1 MLRRKVLPHRRTG
14 LYKQTNQLRMADIK
28 RQRVTR
34 ADGKA
39 INLVQRRGHL
49 SYCYNACCCGRVDRG
64 YAAIPVDLYKSEW
77 MRRKIRNVV
86 HMTKGG
92 CLGPC
97 TLANVVT
104 LLFDG
109 QSVWFHSINSD
120 WQIIAIFD
128 YIDSMIA
135 ANGYLPPPAEL
146 SEYVFQFYNWKG
158 SETATQAGQV
168 ALPTGGI
175 VFLTHADTDL
185 LTMNRVLQTLPDDF
199 PKTTGLSLLAIKS
212 EAQMAQLLDRE
223 IGAAQIIILR
233 IHGRPSSVPGFGELV
248 RRANERGQHLI
259 VISGTGDLN
268 PEFAAVSTVSPAIL
282 HETLA
287 YVQAGGYQNLTSL
300 LYFLSDHLL
309 LTGFGA
315 DAPVQLPD
323 HGIYHPDL
331 PEITDLQEWV
341 QRHNPDWP
349 TVGITFY
356 RSHWISGNTAFVDAL
371 VRSLEE
377 KSLNALP
384 VFTTSL
390 KAVDATTGGPFAFS
404 FFRAERGGI
413 AIDNLINTIS
423 YAMTD
428 LRSGDDEAPSQ
439 AMLAQLNVPIFQAMT
454 PGMARGPWESSSRG
468 LNPLDTAMNVAI
480 PEFDGRIITVPV
492 SFKEKERTTKGY
504 VPLDDRVERV
514 TGLARRFSRLRS
526 MPNAQKRVAFIF
538 TNSNTK
544 ASQIGNAVGLDAPAS
559 LMNMLYAMQAE
570 GYVVGDL
577 PATGTDLI
585 HQLIDRCSYDQTYLT
600 GDQLANAAGRVSTAQ
615 YARWFTDLPDVVQ
628 QKMTKQ
634 WGPPPGETYVHD
646 GHIALAGLHLGNTF
660 VALQPPR
667 GYGMDPDAIYHQPD
681 LPPTHHYYALYRWLR
696 DDWQADAIVHVGK
709 HGTLEWLPG
718 KGIGLSANCFPD
730 AFLGDLPLFYPF
742 IINDPGEGSQAKRRA
757 HAVVVDHLTPPMTS
771 ADSYGELAQLTQ
783 LVDEYYQVETM
794 DPAKLPLLQRQIWTL
809 IKQTNLDMDLSA
821 MLSRDHGDHKHEWDD
836 EMTPDGVPV
845 SLTEMDGKDV
855 AHLIEDIDGYLCE
868 LGAAQI
874 RNGLHT
880 LGEMPTGDALIDM
893 LQSLTRLPNASAP
906 SLATEIA
913 HLFGF
918 DLTEL
923 QTTKG
928 ARLTTV
934 SDRFTDLAG
943 RPIVTNAD
951 ALEVIDELSN
961 HLFRVAEQ
969 HRFRTTQIDQIVF
982 ETFNLPPATPALTG
996 IRQVLIYVCERLL
1009 PNLVRTDD
1017 ELANLLHGL
1026 SGGYVP
1032 AGPSGAPTRGQA
1044 HILPTGRNFYAV
1056 DPRALPSQAA
1066 WEVGQQLAR
1075 EVLDRHWKETGR
1087 YPESVGISIWGTS
1100 AMRTSGDDAAE
1111 VMALLGVRPVWQA
1124 ESRRVVDVA
1133 VIPLD
1138 ELGRPRIDVTTRI
1151 SGFFRD
1157 AFPHLIELLDDAVQR
1172 VIALD
1177 EPPEQNFVR
1186 KHYLAELAELQA
1198 QDVPL
1203 EEAEERAGYRIFG
1216 AAPGSYGA
1224 GILPLINEKNWHT
1237 DADFAE
1243 TYVNWGGYAYT
1254 RTVQGA
1260 DARDEFRQ
1268 RLSGVEVALH
1278 NQDNREHDIFD
1289 SDDYLQF
1296 HGGMIATIRS
1306 LTGQQPKH
1314 YFGDSQNPAR
1324 PVVRDLKEEALR
1336 VFRSRV
1342 INPKWLDS
1350 IKKHGYKGGLEL
1362 TATVDYLFG
1371 YDATA
1376 QVVDDWMYAK
1386 VGETYALDPAMQ
1398 EFFANNN
1405 PWALNAIAERLLEAA
1420 QRGLWAEPSPEMLSA
1435 LQGIYLNSERLLE
1448 ARNE

>member
-1 MLRRKVLPHRRTG
+1 MTE
-14 LYKQTNQLRMADIK
+14 IK
-28 RQRVTR
+28 RQRVLR
-34 ADGKA
+34 PDGKA

-49 SYCYNACCCGRVDRG
+49 SYCYNACCCGRTDRG
-64 YAAIPVDLYKSEW
+64 FAAVPVDLYKSEW
-77 MRRKIRNVV
+77 LRRKIRNVV

-109 QSVWFHSINSD
+109 HSVWFHSINSD

-128 YIDSMIA
+128 YIESMIA
-135 ANGYLPPPAEL
+135 ADGFLTPPAEL
-146 SEYVFQFYNWKG
+146 SEYVFQFYTWKG
-158 SETATQAGQV
+158 SDVATQLGQTAT
-168 ALPTGGI
+168 PTGGI

-185 LTMNRVLQTLPDDF
+185 LTMSRVLQLLPEDF
-199 PKTTGLSLLAIKS
+199 PKTTGISLLAIKS

-223 IGAAQIIILR
+223 IEAARIVILR

-248 RRANERGQHLI
+248 KRAKEKGQHLI

-268 PEFAAVSTVSPAIL
+268 PEFAAASTVSPAIL
-282 HETLA
+282 HETLT

-309 LTGFGA
+309 MTGFGA
-315 DAPVQLPD
+315 DAPITLPE

-331 PEITDLQEWV
+331 PENADLTDWV
-341 QRHNPDWP
+341 QRHNPTQP
-349 TVGITFY
+349 TIGVTFY

-371 VRSLEE
+371 VRSLEDRGV
-377 KSLNALP
+377 NALP
-384 VFTTSL
+384 VYTSSL
-390 KAVDATTGGPFAFS
+390 KTIDPATGEPAAFQ
-404 FFRAERGGI
+404 FFKADRGGI

-428 LRSGDDEAPSQ
+428 VKVTGGGDGSAAALTRLD
-439 AMLAQLNVPIFQAMT
+439 VPIFQAIT
-454 PGMARGPWESSSRG
+454 SGMSRGPWESSSRG

-492 SFKEKERTTKGY
+492 SFKEKDRETRGY
-504 VPLDDRVERV
+504 VSVDDRIERV
-514 TGLARRFSRLRS
+514 TGLAVRFARLRHL
-526 MPNAQKRVAFIF
+526 PNSQKRIAFIF

-544 ASQIGNAVGLDAPAS
+544 ASQVGNAVGLDAPAS
-559 LMNMLYAMQAE
+559 LMNLLHAMQAE
-570 GYVVGDL
+570 GYNLDTL
-577 PATGTDLI
+577 PESGTALI
-585 HQLIDRCSYDQTYLT
+585 HELIDRCSYDETYLT
-600 GDQLANAAGRVSTAQ
+600 PEQLANAAGRVPVEQ
-615 YARWFTDLPDVVQ
+615 YARWFAELPEAARL
-628 QKMTKQ
+628 KMEKQ
-634 WGPPPGETYVHD
+634 WGPAPGATYVHD
-646 GHIALAGLHLGNTF
+646 GHLALAGLDLGNAF

-696 DDWQADAIVHVGK
+696 DDWRADAIVHVGK

-783 LVDEYYQVETM
+783 LVDEYYAVETM
-794 DPAKLPLLQRQIWTL
+794 DPAKLPLLQRQIWEL
-809 IKQTNLDMDLSA
+809 IKQTNLDADLSV
-821 MLSRDHGDHKHEWDD
+821 MLQRDHGDHKHDWDD
-836 EMTPDGVPV
+836 EMTPEGVPV
-845 SLTEMDGKDV
+845 SLTEMDGKDI

-880 LGEMPTGDALIDM
+880 LGEIPTGDALVDM
-893 LQSLTRLPNASAP
+893 LQSLTRLPNVSVPGLPA
-906 SLATEIA
+906 EIA
-913 HLFGF
+913 TLFGF
-918 DLTEL
+918 NWDQLLAE
-923 QTTKG
+923 KG
-928 ARLTTV
+928 QKVGSVPAAFV
-934 SDRFTDLAG
+934 ALAG
-943 RPIVTNAD
+943 RPVVTGAD
-951 ALEVIDELSN
+951 VLEVIDELSN
-961 HLFRVAEQ
+961 HLFRVLQQ
-969 HRFRTTQIDQIVF
+969 HRFRAERIDGVLF
-982 ETFNLPPATPALTG
+982 ETFNQEPTGIQLGG
-996 IRQVLIYVCERLL
+996 IRQVLQFVCEQLL
-1009 PNLVRTDD
+1009 PNLART
-1017 ELANLLHGL
+1017 EEEITNLLHGL

-1032 AGPSGAPTRGQA
+1032 AGPSGAPTRGMA

-1066 WEVGQQLAR
+1066 WQVGQQLAR
-1075 EVLDRHWKETGR
+1075 EVLARHRKETGH

-1100 AMRTSGDDAAE
+1100 AMRTSGDDVAE
-1111 VMALLGVRPVWQA
+1111 ILALLGVRPVWQA
-1124 ESRRVVDVA
+1124 ESRRVVAIEV
-1133 VIPLD
+1133 VPLD
-1138 ELGRPRIDVTTRI
+1138 ELGHPRIDVTTRI

-1157 AFPHLIELLDDAVQR
+1157 AFPHLIELLDEAVQR
-1172 VIALD
+1172 VLALD
-1177 EPPEQNFVR
+1177 EPLDQNFVR
-1186 KHYLAELAELQA
+1186 KHYLADLADLQGK
-1198 QDVPL
+1198 DLPI
-1203 EEAEERAGYRIFG
+1203 EEAEERASYRIFG

-1224 GILPLINEKNWHT
+1224 GILPLINEKNWHA
-1237 DADFAE
+1237 DADFAQA
-1243 TYVNWGGYAYT
+1243 YVNWGGYAYT
-1254 RTVQGA
+1254 KTAQGV
-1260 DARDEFRQ
+1260 DARREFSQ

-1314 YFGDSQNPAR
+1314 YFGDSQNPAQ

-1342 INPKWLDS
+1342 VNPKWLES
-1350 IKKHGYKGGLEL
+1350 IQRHGYKGGLEL

-1376 QVVDDWMYAK
+1376 QVVDDWMYQK
-1386 VGETYALDPAMQ
+1386 VSEVYALDGAMQ
-1398 EFFANNN
+1398 QFFADNN

-1420 QRGLWAEPSPEMLSA
+1420 QRGMWAQPSPEMLQQLRA
-1435 LQGIYLNSERLLE
+1435 VYLRSEELLE
-1448 ARNE
+1448 VRSE